1 MKIFPFVLLAGA
13 LSLSHPAW
21 TQTNSAQPLS
31 PMGPSE
37 AQEATGAT
45 PNGPVR
51 KVTVANLTAKNLR
64 AEDETKLGDIERV
77 VERKEDKKSY
87 IVVSRG
93 GVLGFFG
100 QLYLV
105 PLDQIA
111 VAGDRVV
118 AKEMTQAQLESSAKF
133 VEDTAVYREVES
145 TQLVNVPE
153 KR

>member
-13 LSLSHPAW
+13 LALSHPAW

-31 PMGPSE
+31 PMGPGE

-45 PNGPVR
+45 TAGPVR